1 MPEPRLN
8 PPAVEGLTMKGQ
20 AQVVSSERQGLAEK
34 RPAWWRRAWQ
44 KVRRWRQL
52 ARQRRQLAMLS
63 DATLKDIGFSR
74 ADIWTESRRPFWDD
88 C

>member
-1 MPEPRLN
+1 
-8 PPAVEGLTMKGQ
+8 MKGQ
-20 AQVVSSERQGLAEK
+20 AQVVRSERQGLEG
-34 RPAWWRRAWQ
+34 RWLPWWRRAWR

-63 DATLKDIGFSR
+63 DAALKDIGYSR

-88 C
+88 R